1 MSSEPQQP
9 EASDPRPKHGRD
21 LTTGSIPRHLVAF
34 SMPMLAGSA
43 LHTGYSIVNAIWV
56 GNGLGTTALA
66 AVTVS
71 FPVLFV
77 LMAAAGGLTMASNI
91 LVSQTYGA
99 KDWAQLKRVVQNSVV
114 LTGVVSLACVAVG
127 HFFAEGLLRIISTP
141 SEVLPMAAGYL
152 RIFLWSVPFMFGIFL
167 IAAMLR
173 GTGDSKTPLYFQGSF
188 LGLTAVLDPLLMFGW
203 LGFPRLGLNGTAV
216 ATVITNC
223 GAVVSLLIYLHR
235 KRHIVAPAWSRL
247 RLEWPMSRLT
257 LKIGVPSMLQQAS
270 VSIGMLVI
278 VGLINTFGKTATA
291 AFGAA
296 MRIDHLAFMPAMTI
310 GMAVST
316 LSGQNIGAKHYHR
329 AKEVFKWGLL
339 LGAGMTLLASLL
351 ALTIPGILLRM
362 FIADRDVIAAG
373 VQYLRIVGA
382 GYGLFAIMF
391 VSNGVINGA
400 GHTFVTSIISLFAL
414 WAVRVPMAAYLSRSM
429 HRLDGIWYAIVIS
442 FAVGAALSLAY
453 YLSGRWK
460 KSVVR
465 TRPSIAEQ
473 LEGELHAGVSPLPE
487 SALE

>member
-1 MSSEPQQP
+1 MSSGPREPDSNHP
-9 EASDPRPKHGRD
+9 LPTHGRD

-43 LHTGYSIVNAIWV
+43 LHTAYSIVNAIWV
-56 GNGLGTTALA
+56 GNGLGTTAMA

-77 LMAAAGGLTMASNI
+77 LMAVAGGLTMASNI

-99 KDWAQLKRVVQNSVV
+99 RDWAQLRRVVQNSVV
-114 LTGVVSLACVAVG
+114 LTGVVSLACVLVG
-127 HFFAEGLLRIISTP
+127 HLVAEDLLRLISTP
-141 SEVLPMAAGYL
+141 PEVLPMAASYL

-173 GTGDSKTPLYFQGSF
+173 GTGDSKTPLYFQASF

-216 ATVITNC
+216 ATIIANC
-223 GAVVSLLIYLHR
+223 GALVSLLIYLQR
-235 KRHIVAPAWSRL
+235 RRHIVAPDWRHL
-247 RLEWPMSRLT
+247 RLERAVSWLT
-257 LKIGVPSMLQQAS
+257 LKIGIPSMLQQAS

-278 VGLINTFGKTATA
+278 VGLINAFGKTATA

-316 LSGQNIGAKHYHR
+316 LSGQNIGARRYHR
-329 AKEVFKWGLL
+329 VNEVFRWGLL
-339 LGAGMTLLASLL
+339 LGGGMTLLASLL

-362 FIADRDVIAAG
+362 FIPDREVIATG

-382 GYGLFAIMF
+382 GYVLFAIMF

-400 GHTFVTSIISLFAL
+400 GHTFVTTLISLIAL
-414 WAVRVPMAAYLSRSM
+414 WAVRVPIAAYLSRSM
-429 HRLDGIWYAIVIS
+429 HRLDGIWYAMVIS
-442 FAVGAALSLAY
+442 FAVGSALSLAY

-465 TRPSIAEQ
+465 TRPSISEQ
-473 LEGELHAGVSPLPE
+473 LESELHTGVSALPE